1 MQEDTPLSLLALLL
15 GELRGD
21 GVRERDGSQCTG
33 MDRLARGSHA
43 CMTEVY
49 IAVFAVESSAREN
62 IHVAHVAVMY
72 KLRSVWIV
80 QVVEHHHGRV
90 LCSAQLIELVVIT
103 LTEIQERL
111 AGVEVLALL
120 HVVDVY
126 RIIVERRHAISAP
139 NEALIG
145 HLLPQFRNT

>member
-1 MQEDTPLSLLALLL
+1 MQENTALSLLALLL

-21 GVRERDGSQCTG
+21 GVRERDRSQRTL
-33 MDRLARGSHA
+33 MDRLARGSHT
-43 CMTEVY
+43 CMTEVN

-62 IHVAHVAVMY
+62 VHVAHVTVMH

-103 LTEIQERL
+103 LTEIQEGL
-111 AGVEVLALL
+111 AGIEVPALL
-120 HVVDVY
+120 HVVNVF
-126 RIIVERRHAISAP
+126 RVIVERRHAIP
-139 NEALIG
+139 TPYKALIRS
-145 HLLPQFRNT
+145 LLR